1 MAPLTVTSRSLRSV
15 RVSARL
21 PRVIAGVLAA
31 ILMIAGLRAAL
42 APAPDAPAAPRI
54 ERVAADDLGA
64 SSFAEGFVRAYLTW
78 SRDEPDEERLARLA
92 PYTRGLD
99 PTAGLQPGT
108 GSAQQVRWTA
118 VLGERRRARTQLITV
133 AAQVDE
139 DLVYVSVPVGRDA
152 RGYLGLAAYPAFVGP
167 PATRNRVKPP
177 DEESV
182 ADGALVGVISRAL
195 RNYLAA
201 NRSNLL
207 ADLTPDALVSVP
219 SVPLR
224 MTDEQ
229 LQLTWVTPSRRVA
242 AQVQVSDAHESTWTL
257 RYELD
262 VERRDRW
269 YVRSIQVDPTFRATS

>member
-1 MAPLTVTSRSLRSV
+1 MAPLTVTSRSLRSI

-21 PRVIAGVLAA
+21 PRMIAGALAA
-31 ILMIAGLRAAL
+31 ILMIAGLRAVI
-42 APAPDAPAAPRI
+42 APAPKAPAAART
-54 ERVAADDLGA
+54 ERVVADDLGA

-78 SRDEPDEERLARLA
+78 SRDEPDDTRLRRLA
-92 PYTRGLD
+92 PYARGLD
-99 PTAGLQPGT
+99 PSAGLRPGT
-108 GSAQQVRWTA
+108 GSAQQVLWTA
-118 VLGERRRARTQLITV
+118 VLGERRRGPTQLITV
-133 AAQVDE
+133 AAQVDD

-167 PATRNRVKPP
+167 PATRNRVKAP

-182 ADGALVGVISRAL
+182 ADGALIRVISRAL

-201 NRSNLL
+201 NGSNLL

-219 SVPLR
+219 TVPLR
-224 MTDEQ
+224 MTGDQ
-229 LQLTWVTPSRRVA
+229 VQVTWVTAGRRVA
-242 AQVQVSDAHESTWTL
+242 AQVEVSDAHKSTWTL

-262 VERRDRW
+262 VQRRDRW